1 MCSSLPSLRSS
12 WLGLSFLHQLT
23 QRISQ
28 VGTYGE
34 KLGASFLSDYQQC
47 ESGNFLPTAGAPSRH
62 ECLPCYENSVKFSF
76 LSVTPFDSKDSCICR
91 EGDILVEFKEMDEN
105 GFIGECKACEEI
117 SEEGTDCDQRG
128 VKINN
133 MKVSE

>member
-1 MCSSLPSLRSS
+1 M
-12 WLGLSFLHQLT
+12 
-23 QRISQ
+23 
-28 VGTYGE
+28 
-34 KLGASFLSDYQQC
+34 
-47 ESGNFLPTAGAPSRH
+47 
-62 ECLPCYENSVKFSF
+62 
-76 LSVTPFDSKDSCICR
+76 
-91 EGDILVEFKEMDEN
+91 VEFEGVDEN